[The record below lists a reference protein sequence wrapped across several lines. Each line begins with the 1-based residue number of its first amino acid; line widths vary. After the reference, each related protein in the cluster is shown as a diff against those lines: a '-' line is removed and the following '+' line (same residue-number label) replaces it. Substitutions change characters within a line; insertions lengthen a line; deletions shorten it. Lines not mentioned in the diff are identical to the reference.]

1 MKCPV
6 CLLVARD
13 GQMLG
18 CARGHLMCGKCGVEV
33 TKKGKEECP
42 MCGELK
48 SLLTKTLK
56 HDCTKGAR

>member
-1 MKCPV
+1 
-6 CLLVARD
+6 
-13 GQMLG
+13 MLA

-33 TKKGKEECP
+33 TKKGKECP

>member
-1 MKCPV
+1 
-6 CLLVARD
+6 
-13 GQMLG
+13 
-18 CARGHLMCGKCGVEV
+18 MCGKCGVEV
-33 TKKGKEECP
+33 TKEGKEECP